1 MYKDYFGLRELPF
14 SIAPDPRYLYMSGQH
29 RDALAHLLYGINND
43 GAFILLTGEVGT
55 GKTTVCRCLLEQMP
69 PDCDIAFIL
78 NPKMTTAELL
88 ATVCDEFRIACPPG
102 NTSIKVFVDAIN
114 AFLLDAHARG
124 RRAVLIIEEAQNLSP
139 DLLEQIRLL
148 TNLETNQRKLL
159 QIIMLG
165 QPELREML
173 AREDLR
179 QLSQRITARYH
190 LGPLSLQEVPAYIA
204 HRLAVAGVRGRLFP
218 EALIRKIFGLSS
230 GIPRLINLICD
241 RALLG
246 TYAQGKEEVDLP
258 TLVKASQEVFGSDA
272 SPRRLAGTG
281 TRIWSWMSHVTGS
294 RKRMAALGA
303 GMLIASFL
311 VLLIYNSRIQGI
323 SGGSAGPK
331 SLKPVPVTASEIKP
345 GPQGKQRRPQVRKG
359 GKGQIRVPEPGFP
372 WAGGLHEN
380 EVQQERLADLKWAR
394 NSFPSPAEPEKKAV
408 R

>member
-1 MYKDYFGLRELPF
+1 MYKEYFGFRELPF
-14 SIAPDPRYLYMSGQH
+14 SIAPDPRYLYMSDQH
-29 RDALAHLLYGINND
+29 RDALAHLLYGINSD

-78 NPKMTTAELL
+78 NPKMTTVELL
-88 ATVCDEFRIACPPG
+88 AAVCDEFRIAYPAG
-102 NTSIKVFVDAIN
+102 NTSLKVFVDAIN

-124 RRAVLIIEEAQNLSP
+124 RRAVLILEEAQNLSP

-190 LGPLSLQEVPAYIA
+190 LGPLSLSEVPAYIA

-218 EALIRKIFGLSS
+218 EPTIKKIFTLSN

-246 TYAQGKEEVDLP
+246 TYAQGREDVDLP
-258 TLVKASQEVFGSDA
+258 TLVKASQEVFGADA
-272 SPRRLAGTG
+272 SPRRH
-281 TRIWSWMSHVTGS
+281 RV
-294 RKRMAALGA
+294 RMPLMTAPAVLGA
-303 GMLIASFL
+303 GLLIAVLL
-311 VLLIYNSRIQGI
+311 VLMIYSSRNNGVT
-323 SGGSAGPK
+323 GG
-331 SLKPVPVTASEIKP
+331 KP
-345 GPQGKQRRPQVRKG
+345 GPISETVSGYGTEKSVPVGGAATKTVLPKQRSPQA
-359 GKGQIRVPEPGFP
+359 GKGENRRPAAGFP
-372 WAGGLHEN
+372 WPGGLHEN
-380 EVQQERLADLKWAR
+380 ELQQDRLADLKWAWS
-394 NSFPSPAEPEKKAV
+394 SFVLSSEPEKKAA

>member
-29 RDALAHLLYGINND
+29 RDALAHLLYGINSD

-88 ATVCDEFRIACPPG
+88 ATVCDEFRIACPAG

-114 AFLLDAHARG
+114 AYLLDAHAKG

-218 EALIRKIFGLSS
+218 EALIRKIFGLSN
-230 GIPRLINLICD
+230 GIPRLINLLCD

-246 TYAQGKEEVDLP
+246 TYAQGREEVDLP
-258 TLVKASQEVFGSDA
+258 TLVKASQEVFGCDA
-272 SPRRLAGTG
+272 SPRGAGTG
-281 TRIWSWMSHVTGS
+281 GRIWSWISDATGT
-294 RKRMAALGA
+294 RKRSAALAA
-303 GMLIASFL
+303 GILIAGVL
-311 VLLIYNSRIQGI
+311 ALLIYNSRMQGI
-323 SGGSAGPK
+323 SGGSAGLK
-331 SLKPVPVTASEIKP
+331 SVKPAAETAAEIKTAP
-345 GPQGKQRRPQVRKG
+345 PAKQRRPQARKG
-359 GKGQIRVPEPGFP
+359 GKGEVRAPETGFP
-372 WAGGLHEN
+372 WAGDLHEH
-380 EVQQERLADLKWAR
+380 EVQRERLADLKWAR
-394 NSFPSPAEPEKKAV
+394 NSFPSSAEPEKKAA